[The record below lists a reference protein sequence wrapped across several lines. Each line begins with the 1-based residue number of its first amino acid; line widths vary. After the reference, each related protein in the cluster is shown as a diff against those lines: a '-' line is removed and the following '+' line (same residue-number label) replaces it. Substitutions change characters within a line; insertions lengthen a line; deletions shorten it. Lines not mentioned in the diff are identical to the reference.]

1 MEIRDFSCRLKL
13 TFKNNKSKI
22 VWLNTDKE
30 DIIEAINEIIQDRLK
45 FQLFFT
51 DKNLPSALF
60 VDMMEVREIEV
71 V

>member
-1 MEIRDFSCRLKL
+1 MKIRDFSCRLKL

-71 V
+71 I

>member
-1 MEIRDFSCRLKL
+1 MKIRDFSCRLKL

-30 DIIEAINEIIQDRLK
+30 DIIEAIDEIIQERLK

-51 DKNLPSALF
+51 DKNVPSAVF

-71 V
+71 I

>member
-1 MEIRDFSCRLKL
+1 MEIKDFSCRLKL
-13 TFKNNKSKI
+13 IFKDNKSKI

-30 DIIEAINEIIQDRLK
+30 DIVEAVNEIIKDRLK

-51 DKNLPSALF
+51 DKNLPSAVF

-71 V
+71 I

>member
-1 MEIRDFSCRLKL
+1 MKIRDFSCRLKL